1 MEQTTASEESTEL
14 TISEDASDKA
24 RIEGQRIY
32 DAVDCNV
39 TVQSSDFKNRNKIAV
54 YWDDD
59 EMNGYTKANVI
70 NTVMQSAASVELVT
84 TRDGET
90 AVQFV
95 AN

>member
-1 MEQTTASEESTEL
+1 MEQTTASDESTEL

-24 RIEGQRIY
+24 RIEGQRVY

-39 TVQSSDFKNRNKIAV
+39 TVQSKDFRDENKIAV

-59 EMNGYTKANVI
+59 DMTGYTKARVI
-70 NTVMQSAASVELVT
+70 NNVMESPASVEIKT

-90 AVQFV
+90 AVQFI
-95 AN
+95 AR